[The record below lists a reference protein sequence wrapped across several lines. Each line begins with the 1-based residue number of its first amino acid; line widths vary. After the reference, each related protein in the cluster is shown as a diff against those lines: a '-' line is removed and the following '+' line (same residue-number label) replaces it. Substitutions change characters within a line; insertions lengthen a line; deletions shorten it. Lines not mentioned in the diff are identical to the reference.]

1 MSELVTGVQTC
12 ALPICYG
19 VHIDVEADGEQEG
32 ARMAVEASGGPPA
45 HAPRFEPAVIEDDP
59 EIEEDILDE
68 DEAEAEAEEDAH
80 ADEQDEDRGDR
91 KRRRRRCGRRG
102 RGRDDQ
108 DPSSETADVEASEQA
123 EDDHDEADDAAD
135 RSEEHTSELQSL
147 MRISYAVFCL
157 KKKNNTKTHRK

>member
-91 KRRRRRCGRRG
+91 KRRRRRRGRRG

-108 DPSSETADVEASEQA
+108 DTSSETEDGEASEQA

-135 RSEEHTSELQSL
+135 
-147 MRISYAVFCL
+147 AA
-157 KKKNNTKTHRK
+157 TKDRKSTRLNSSH